1 VKGRLALVG
10 VAWLAVGL
18 PAGAGGCGRFGSG
31 SDSAEAAPSR
41 RPPAA
46 ARSTPPAD
54 GITAK
59 ARPSPEALALSD
71 AFADAAAAIR
81 PSVVR
86 LDVEETVE
94 ASSLKDADEARQS
107 PDLPE
112 FMRRF
117 LGLGGKGPS
126 RHVPVEGTGSGIIID
141 ARGDILTNS
150 HVVRGA
156 DKVTIKLPDQR
167 SFPGRV
173 IGADPLTDVAVVRF
187 EKAPPG
193 LVVARLGDSNKLRIG
208 QWVIAVGSP
217 LGMDQ
222 TVTAGIVS
230 GVGET
235 GGNFRF
241 GSGERVRQYIQTDAE
256 INPGNSGGPLVSL
269 EGEVLGLNT
278 LLNVGPGGGYGFA
291 IPVAQAG
298 EVATTLI
305 KEGRVRYP
313 YIGLSVV
320 ALADLPPRLLA
331 ELGGSM
337 PREGA
342 IVATEAL
349 GGPAVVAGLR
359 PGDVITR
366 IAGRPIK
373 TGGDVVGSVSAQ
385 PIGGDAAIDY
395 VRDGTTHSTH
405 LKVGE
410 VPVEPA
416 SADGRI
422 GVALQTLT
430 APLARSLGLGPSIR
444 GAVVTEVLPGSPAEE
459 AGLAV
464 GDAIRQIDGKPVAS
478 TDDAVAAI
486 RSGKGRR
493 VLRITSATGTRF
505 VAVTP
510 R

>member
-1 VKGRLALVG
+1 VKRRLRS
-10 VAWLAVGL
+10 VGL
-18 PAGAGGCGRFGSG
+18 GCLLLGSLAGAGGCRRFS
-31 SDSAEAAPSR
+31 SHPHPALAATPA
-41 RPPAA
+41 RPTAVTPARDA
-46 ARSTPPAD
+46 V
-54 GITAK
+54 TAK
-59 ARPSPEALALSD
+59 IRPSPVAMALSD
-71 AFADAAAAIR
+71 AFADAAQAIR

-86 LDVEETVE
+86 LDVEEAAD
-94 ASSLKDADEARQS
+94 ASDLKDVEHAAR
-107 PDLPE
+107 PDLPP
-112 FMRRF
+112 F
-117 LGLGGKGPS
+117 LQRLLSPGGKKAPN
-126 RHVPVEGTGSGIIID
+126 RRVPVAGTGSGIIID
-141 ARGDILTNS
+141 ARGDVLTNS

-156 DKVTIKLPDQR
+156 EKVTIKLPDQR

-187 EKAPPG
+187 EKTPSG
-193 LVVARLGDSNKLRIG
+193 LVAARLGDSKKLRAG
-208 QWVIAVGSP
+208 EWVIAVGSP

-235 GGNFRF
+235 GGHFRF
-241 GSGERVRQYIQTDAE
+241 ESGERVRQYIQTDAE
-256 INPGNSGGPLVSL
+256 INPGNSGGPLVDL

-278 LLNVGPGGGYGFA
+278 IVNVGPGGGYGFA
-291 IPVAQAG
+291 IPVAQAA

-313 YIGLSVV
+313 YLGLSVV
-320 ALADLPPRLLA
+320 ALSDLPAGLVA
-331 ELGGSM
+331 ELGPTL

-342 IVATEAL
+342 IVATVAL
-349 GGPAVVAGLR
+349 AGPGVAAGLR
-359 PGDVITR
+359 PGDVVTK

-373 TGGDVVGSVSAQ
+373 TAGDVVGSVSAQ
-385 PIGGDAAIDY
+385 PIGSDAAIDY
-395 VRDGTTHSTH
+395 VRGGVSRSTH

-410 VPVEPA
+410 YPVEPA

-430 APLARSLGLGPSIR
+430 EALAQLLDLERGTR
-444 GAVVTEVLPGSPAEE
+444 GAVVTEVIPGSPAEQ

-464 GDAIRQIDGKPVAS
+464 GDVIRQIDRRPVTSA
-478 TDDAVAAI
+478 DDAVAAI
-486 RSGKGRR
+486 RSGKGKRMLR
-493 VLRITSATGTRF
+493 VTGASGTRA